1 MFTLIEAILPHLVAL
16 LTAAC
21 VAGVML
27 GLVTIIHMVIE
38 ILAGEA

>member
-1 MFTLIEAILPHLVAL
+1 MFTIIEVLLPHLVSF

-27 GLVTIIHMVIE
+27 GLVTIVHMLIE